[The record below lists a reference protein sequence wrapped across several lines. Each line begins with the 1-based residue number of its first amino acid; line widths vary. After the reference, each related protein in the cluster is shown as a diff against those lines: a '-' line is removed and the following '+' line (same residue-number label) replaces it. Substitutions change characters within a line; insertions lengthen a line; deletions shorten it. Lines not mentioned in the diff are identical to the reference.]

1 MGDFMDASLAYRLQD
16 NIIFLKIEDDCSVQE
31 FYELLKNA
39 LNDPRLPRRFGI
51 IIDARH
57 SAICPRIAD
66 LKQIHDELKKWYE
79 RIARMAVVVQ
89 SALHFGFI
97 RQCSVYAE
105 FEGQEI
111 NPFYKIEPAI
121 SWVNEKL
128 KDDPAYNNTIR
139 MDLGIASV

>member
-1 MGDFMDASLAYRLQD
+1 MDATLTYRLQD
-16 NIIFLKIEDDCSVQE
+16 NILFLKAKHDCTVQE
-31 FYELLKNA
+31 FFELLKIA
-39 LNDPRLPRRFGI
+39 LNDPRLPLRFGI

-57 SAICPRIAD
+57 CEFCPRIAD

-89 SALHFGFI
+89 STLHFGFT

-111 NPFYKIEPAI
+111 NPFYKIESAI

-128 KDDPAYNNTIR
+128 NSDPEHTNAMYI
-139 MDLGIASV
+139 DLETASV